1 VIDTYA
7 SIPCLSCAQ
16 VDDESGLVCETCD
29 RVQHLKCMSICPM
42 NDCPEGDWY
51 CEECRTLPACKRDAP
66 CVACGLL
73 DGTCRDVRCDRC
85 GRNWHAHHWPAASSS
100 AKPFFCDQCR
110 EVAGEDARLYVR
122 SNALWDGVDGN
133 VCSIDGTDVDRS
145 SDSAARFLSSTEPS
159 VFAVIANGSQDL
171 RFALHV
177 PQHCKR
183 TAFEVVQASSTKLFD
198 SCASKFAPRCV
209 YLLTGKRFDMPR
221 ANAFCRSF
229 SPSRAHIGHTDEW
242 IVPSG
247 YSVLVPMSIDL
258 NTWCLFSLPEDLI
271 RHVGF
276 DRCQRQ
282 STIEEYITDMFNVVE
297 FYCGLGCFIDG
308 AGRSGCL
315 GWGAGVESDPEIAKA
330 FASYARGNGNIDTFV
345 AKVESILGLPG
356 HVVEHGG
363 DAQRFLDALKTKP
376 VDVLA
381 GSPLCEGF
389 SSLNAHSSGDAARL
403 KRNHLKYWGQAV
415 MKLQPEY
422 AVMENV
428 PEVMSPKYKQN
439 LSTLLLQLAGC
450 GYQLQCYVLSSW
462 AFGAGSD
469 RERFVLLATRL
480 GTPLPPNLQPFHAKK
495 NVHQHDRGVRWAFAS
510 KRAWTGADIREK
522 ARLPRCVT
530 LADVLETLGPPDVP
544 PRKAH
549 VAGNLHSARIESVRV
564 QSLMDGVPITLNACY
579 ATIPD
584 SIRAAN
590 AVPRYEKNL
599 TTTGKL
605 GYRRL
610 QSNKPARSPT
620 KKCSPEGMQ
629 GCVMH
634 PTESRVCTPA
644 ENLCAMG
651 FAYERLPD
659 AKLSVGHAMAGN
671 AFSPLVAKALFDAMA
686 VSRSRKR
693 KRRGLEIEGGRN
705 HDGSLQLRPWEN
717 ASRRARAER

>member
-1 VIDTYA
+1 
-7 SIPCLSCAQ
+7 
-16 VDDESGLVCETCD
+16 
-29 RVQHLKCMSICPM
+29 
-42 NDCPEGDWY
+42 
-51 CEECRTLPACKRDAP
+51 
-66 CVACGLL
+66 
-73 DGTCRDVRCDRC
+73 
-85 GRNWHAHHWPAASSS
+85 
-100 AKPFFCDQCR
+100 
-110 EVAGEDARLYVR
+110 
-122 SNALWDGVDGN
+122 
-133 VCSIDGTDVDRS
+133 
-145 SDSAARFLSSTEPS
+145 
-159 VFAVIANGSQDL
+159 
-171 RFALHV
+171 
-177 PQHCKR
+177 
-183 TAFEVVQASSTKLFD
+183 
-198 SCASKFAPRCV
+198 
-209 YLLTGKRFDMPR
+209 
-221 ANAFCRSF
+221 
-229 SPSRAHIGHTDEW
+229 
-242 IVPSG
+242 
-247 YSVLVPMSIDL
+247 
-258 NTWCLFSLPEDLI
+258 
-271 RHVGF
+271 
-276 DRCQRQ
+276 
-282 STIEEYITDMFNVVE
+282 MFNVVE
-297 FYCGLGCFIDG
+297 FYCGLGCFIDS

-345 AKVESILGLPG
+345 AKVESVLGLPG

-510 KRAWTGADIREK
+510 KRAWTGADSREK

-564 QSLMDGVPITLNACY
+564 QSLMDGVPTTLNACY
-579 ATIPD
+579 ATIPK

-610 QSNKPARSPT
+610 QSNSPARSPT
-620 KKCSPEGMQ
+620 KKSSPEGMQ

-651 FAYERLPD
+651 FACNRSHQIRQY
-659 AKLSVGHAMAGN
+659 
-671 AFSPLVAKALFDAMA
+671 A
-686 VSRSRKR
+686 V
-693 KRRGLEIEGGRN
+693 
-705 HDGSLQLRPWEN
+705 EN
-717 ASRRARAER
+717 D